1 MVYNSTKRTSR
12 SAADLVSGCLSELV
26 HHTLYRRHAQ
36 WALATVP
43 LDATS
48 IGAPLPITSM
58 SSTVCVLPACVF
70 LASEDNVYVTVHSI
84 SLYLFMACKQY
95 KLLLTFKYI
104 MLFERLL
111 VFLWCDSSVS
121 LFVIIKA

>member
-1 MVYNSTKRTSR
+1 MGLGDRNT
-12 SAADLVSGCLSELV
+12 G
-26 HHTLYRRHAQ
+26 RH
-36 WALATVP
+36 L
-43 LDATS
+43 
-48 IGAPLPITSM
+48 GAPLPITSM

-111 VFLWCDSSVS
+111 VFLSRDSSLSLSFHEYKSVVPVS
-121 LFVIIKA
+121 ATRLDVRSALFREIIYLS